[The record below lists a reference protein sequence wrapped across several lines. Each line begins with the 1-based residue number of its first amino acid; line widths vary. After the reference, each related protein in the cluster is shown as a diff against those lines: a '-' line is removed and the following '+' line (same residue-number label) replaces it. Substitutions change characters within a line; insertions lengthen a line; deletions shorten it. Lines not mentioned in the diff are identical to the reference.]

1 MDARP
6 RTYGALS
13 LLVAALAAGC
23 SFTTQTAKIHAPFV
37 PPASKPVVS
46 AVLPDPPAAVAS
58 LTEVKP
64 ALRVEFQPSEARQAA
79 ESLVRRA
86 NLRFQHGKG
95 LYQANEPTN
104 ARVEFD
110 GAIDLLLEAS
120 AQDPGDRQE
129 FSRRLDEMVEAIHR
143 YDLAGLGA
151 AETTEEGKF
160 DPVPLEDILQMTFP
174 VDPKLKAKVREQVAA
189 TASQLPLVVNDVV
202 LGYINYFSNRG
213 HRTIVDAIQRSGR
226 YRPMI
231 QRIFDEE
238 GLPQELIHLAQAE
251 SGFYPRAVSRA
262 AAGGLWQFMKFRG
275 NEYGLN
281 QTPYTDDRMDP
292 EKATRAAAHHLH
304 DLYSEFG
311 DWYLAMAAYNCGDF
325 VVQRAVERTGY
336 ADFWELR
343 SRAVLP
349 AETTNYVPII
359 LAMTIMEKNA
369 AEYGLEGIQMDPPL
383 EYDTV
388 EVAAKTALALV
399 SDISET
405 PLPELT
411 ALNPAILKGIIPAGY
426 SLHVPKG
433 TGNQLMAGLETIPP
447 EHRDAWRMHRLGTG
461 ETLAE
466 VGKRYG
472 IAVSNLVAVNNLPSP
487 EASEGDR
494 LIVPAAL
501 RAEPAAK
508 RVVTR
513 TARRRTSAS
522 AAKPNVSRATSQA
535 PAAASAP
542 ATPKRPGTQI
552 AQRQTGPAG
561 AKSTPATST
570 RAGTQP
576 ARRRTSAS
584 AAQRTPATSKARS
597 KPKSK
602 SSPKPA
608 SSAPVKVASARPQS
622 AAPSHRSAS
631 NAPVTVTRAR
641 LQLTGPIPKPA
652 SKAPA
657 KVASAR
663 RRSTVATPKPASNA
677 PVTVARTGLQ

>member
-1 MDARP
+1 MDLRP
-6 RTYGALS
+6 RTCGVFS
-13 LLVAALAAGC
+13 LLAAALAAAGC

-37 PPASKPVVS
+37 PPASKPAVS
-46 AVLPDPPAAVAS
+46 VVLPDPPVVAS
-58 LTEVKP
+58 SPAAFEVAP
-64 ALRVEFQPSEARQAA
+64 ALRVSFELSEVRQKV
-79 ESLVRRA
+79 ESQIQRA
-86 NLRFQHGKG
+86 NLRFQRGRG
-95 LYQANEPTN
+95 LYQANEPAK

-151 AETTEEGKF
+151 SETTEEGKF
-160 DPVPLEDILQMTFP
+160 DPAPLEDILQMTFP
-174 VDPKLKAKVREQVAA
+174 VDPRLKAKVREQVAA

-213 HRTIVDAIQRSGR
+213 HRTIVNAIQRSGR

-231 QRIFDEE
+231 QRILDEE

-262 AAGGLWQFMKFRG
+262 AAGGLWQFVKFRG

-311 DWYLAMAAYNCGDF
+311 DWYLAMAAYNCGDY
-325 VVQRAVERTGY
+325 VVERAVERTGY

-343 SRAVLP
+343 NRAVLP

-369 AEYGLEGIQMDPPL
+369 AEYGLEGIQMDTPL

-388 EVAAKTALALV
+388 EVSAKTAMALV
-399 SDISET
+399 SDITET
-405 PLPELT
+405 PLPELA
-411 ALNPAILKGIIPAGY
+411 ALNPAILKSLIPAGY

-433 TGNQLMAGLETIPP
+433 TGSQLMAGLEMIPP
-447 EHRDAWRMHRLGTG
+447 DHRDAWRMHRLGTG

-472 IAVSNLVAVNNLPSP
+472 IALNNLVAVNNLQSP

-494 LIVPAAL
+494 LILPAAL

-508 RVVTR
+508 RVGTR

-522 AAKPNVSRATSQA
+522 AAKAQVPAATSQA
-535 PAAASAP
+535 AA
-542 ATPKRPGTQI
+542 
-552 AQRQTGPAG
+552 
-561 AKSTPATST
+561 AKSTPAAT
-570 RAGTQP
+570 RRVGTLA
-576 ARRRTSAS
+576 ARRQAS
-584 AAQRTPATSKARS
+584 AAKS
-597 KPKSK
+597 KPKPK
-602 SSPKPA
+602 SNAKPA
-608 SSAPVKVASARPQS
+608 SKAPVKVAGARPQS
-622 AAPSHRSAS
+622 TVPSPHAGSKASVRAARTRPRTTGPSRNPSS
-631 NAPVTVTRAR
+631 NAPVTFARAR
-641 LQLTGPIPKPA
+641 LQLTGASPTPA

-657 KVASAR
+657 KVTGAR
-663 RRSTVATPKPASNA
+663 RRPAVPNSKPASSA

>member
-1 MDARP
+1 MDLRP
-6 RTYGALS
+6 RTCGVFFPARRGPRRRRVQFYHTNGQDSRA
-13 LLVAALAAGC
+13 VRAAG
-23 SFTTQTAKIHAPFV
+23 SQAGGFGR
-37 PPASKPVVS
+37 S
-46 AVLPDPPAAVAS
+46 ARRAGGRIESRGFGV
-58 LTEVKP
+58 TP
-64 ALRVEFQPSEARQAA
+64 ALRVSFQISEARQKK
-79 ESLVRRA
+79 ESLIQRA
-86 NLRFQHGKG
+86 NLRFQRGRG
-95 LYQANEPTN
+95 LYQANEPAK

-129 FSRRLDEMVEAIHR
+129 FSRRLDEMVDAIHR

-151 AETTEEGKF
+151 SETTEEGKF
-160 DPVPLEDILQMTFP
+160 DPAPLEDILQMTFP
-174 VDPKLKAKVREQVAA
+174 VDPRLKAKVREQVAA

-231 QRIFDEE
+231 QRILDEE

-262 AAGGLWQFMKFRG
+262 AAGGLWQFVKFRG
-275 NEYGLN
+275 NQYGLN

-311 DWYLAMAAYNCGDF
+311 DWYLAMAAYNCGDY
-325 VVQRAVERTGY
+325 VVERAVERTGY

-343 SRAVLP
+343 NRAVLP

-388 EVAAKTALALV
+388 EIAAKTGMALV
-399 SDISET
+399 SDITET

-411 ALNPAILKGIIPAGY
+411 ALNPAVLKGMIPAGY

-472 IAVSNLVAVNNLPSP
+472 IAVNSLVAVNNLQSP

-494 LIVPAAL
+494 LILPAAL

-522 AAKPNVSRATSQA
+522 AAKAQSSRATSQA
-535 PAAASAP
+535 PAAKSTP
-542 ATPKRPGTQI
+542 ATPKRPGTL
-552 AQRQTGPAG
+552 ARGARPSA

-602 SSPKPA
+602 SSP
-608 SSAPVKVASARPQS
+608 
-622 AAPSHRSAS
+622 
-631 NAPVTVTRAR
+631 N
-641 LQLTGPIPKPA
+641 
-652 SKAPA
+652 
-657 KVASAR
+657 R
-663 RRSTVATPKPASNA
+663 RRRLP
-677 PVTVARTGLQ
+677 